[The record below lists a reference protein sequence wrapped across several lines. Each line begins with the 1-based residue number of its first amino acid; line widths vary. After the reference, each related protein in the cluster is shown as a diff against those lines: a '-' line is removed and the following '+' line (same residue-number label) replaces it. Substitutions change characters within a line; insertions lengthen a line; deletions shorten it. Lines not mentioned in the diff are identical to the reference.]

1 MSNPVFSSNPVF
13 KQGAQQTTPAGYPTM
28 PGYTPGHPNQGGY
41 GAPYGQNAYGQ
52 NAYDQNAYGQ
62 TGYADPYNQ
71 AQLEQQYAAPAASAV
86 ETGRMTYDDV
96 IVRTAALL
104 LTVVITAAFGWY
116 LVANAYQAQSAQ
128 AMGTAVMVTST
139 GAVGALIFGLINTFK
154 REPSPVLMFIY
165 ALAEGLMLGGFSAAV
180 EITRYSGI
188 VLQAVLGTLATFVVM
203 LCLYKFANF
212 RLQGK
217 FLKIFMI
224 ALIGYGA
231 FAMVNFL
238 LQLTGLVGGEFGLY
252 SMTVAGIPLG
262 LIIGPI
268 AVIMAAVSL
277 VLDFQNT
284 ESLVNAGA
292 PRRYAWTCAFGLVV
306 TLVWLYIEILRL
318 LAIFSSDD

>member
-62 TGYADPYNQ
+62 TGYADPYSQ

-116 LVANAYQAQSAQ
+116 LVVNAYQAQSAQ

-165 ALAEGLMLGGFSAAV
+165 AVAEGLMLGGFSAAV
-180 EITRYSGI
+180 ELTRYSGI
-188 VLQAVLGTLATFVVM
+188 VMQAVLGTLATFVVM

-231 FAMVNFL
+231 FALVNFL

>member
-41 GAPYGQNAYGQ
+41 GAPYGQNYGQ
-52 NAYDQNAYGQ
+52 NYDQ
-62 TGYADPYNQ
+62 TGYADPYSQ

-116 LVANAYQAQSAQ
+116 LVVNAYHTQSAQ
-128 AMGTAVMVTST
+128 AMGTAVMVTGA

-165 ALAEGLMLGGFSAAV
+165 AVAEGLMLGGFSAAV

-188 VLQAVLGTLATFVVM
+188 AMQAVLGTLATFVVM

-231 FAMVNFL
+231 FALVNFL
-238 LQLTGLVGGEFGLY
+238 LQITGLVGGEFGLY

-262 LIIGPI
+262 LIIGPV

-318 LAIFSSDD
+318 LAIFSRND

>member
-52 NAYDQNAYGQ
+52 NTYDQNAYGQ
-62 TGYADPYNQ
+62 TGYADPYSQ

-116 LVANAYQAQSAQ
+116 LVVNAYQTQSAQ

-165 ALAEGLMLGGFSAAV
+165 AVAEGLMLGGFSAAV

-284 ESLVNAGA
+284 ESLVAAGA